1 MSNKKGGGAIWRGPG
16 GGDVWAGAAG
26 RWKVGAAG
34 QVGAGPGEGI
44 KKRVVLTTLS
54 SDLLCKDRRIRPI
67 P

>member
-1 MSNKKGGGAIWRGPG
+1 MEGPRRWGCVGLRGGEVEGRGG
-16 GGDVWAGAAG
+16 
-26 RWKVGAAG
+26 G

-44 KKRVVLTTLS
+44 KKRGVLTTLS